1 MGWWNTLDGEAK
13 QRVKAEL
20 HEGEDPVGGLIRL
33 AFESKARMSIIPLQ
47 DLLGLGSHARMNTP
61 GTSENNWKWS
71 FSWPQLNILQVKLP

>member
-1 MGWWNTLDGEAK
+1 M
-13 QRVKAEL
+13 KAEL

-71 FSWPQLNILQVKLP
+71 FSWPQLNTLQVKLP